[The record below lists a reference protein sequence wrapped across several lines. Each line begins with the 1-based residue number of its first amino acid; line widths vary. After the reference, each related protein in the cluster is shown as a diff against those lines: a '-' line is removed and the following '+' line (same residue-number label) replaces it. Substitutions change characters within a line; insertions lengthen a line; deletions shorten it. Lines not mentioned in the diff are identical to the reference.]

1 MYIDRTDDFFELVR
15 EAKSHL
21 SPGTPK
27 ASTDNQLFD
36 EEEDQSLAT
45 IREFHTLSKRVL
57 NGIMRMTD
65 LLDDK
70 FGAYVAL
77 ARDSFFVLDTPRLSM
92 AEKEEVDSIVEDFC
106 KVSNLQLKEITI
118 LANSCSKQK
127 SITSTQVK
135 HSKELVSFLTRNYKQ
150 IVKKIHN
157 MKKSYAAELRKQDE
171 PLCPDDLPTNMMSP
185 VGQLCG
191 ESDEKKE
198 NNSVGFLGAASMV
211 ASIGKVATQG
221 EPKSMDT
228 RPVEVSSTNIM
239 KADDIENI
247 DDENFKSRIEQENK
261 QMMAEFENDFEEAR
275 KMETK
280 MMEIAEMTQIFG
292 SAVKEQHEMI
302 ERIGDDVDNSV
313 ENVVRGNKQ
322 LIKAEENTGT
332 GSRFLVYVLLIL
344 SFVLLFLDYF
354 S

>member
-1 MYIDRTDDFFELVR
+1 
-15 EAKSHL
+15 
-21 SPGTPK
+21 
-27 ASTDNQLFD
+27 
-36 EEEDQSLAT
+36 
-45 IREFHTLSKRVL
+45 
-57 NGIMRMTD
+57 
-65 LLDDK
+65 
-70 FGAYVAL
+70 
-77 ARDSFFVLDTPRLSM
+77 
-92 AEKEEVDSIVEDFC
+92 
-106 KVSNLQLKEITI
+106 
-118 LANSCSKQK
+118 
-127 SITSTQVK
+127 
-135 HSKELVSFLTRNYKQ
+135 
-150 IVKKIHN
+150 
-157 MKKSYAAELRKQDE
+157 
-171 PLCPDDLPTNMMSP
+171 
-185 VGQLCG
+185 
-191 ESDEKKE
+191 
-198 NNSVGFLGAASMV
+198 
-211 ASIGKVATQG
+211 
-221 EPKSMDT
+221 
-228 RPVEVSSTNIM
+228 M

>member
-21 SPGTPK
+21 PAGTPE
-27 ASTDNQLFD
+27 ASTDDQLFD
-36 EEEDQSLAT
+36 EEEDQSSLT
-45 IREFHTLSKRVL
+45 IREFHALSKRVL
-57 NGIMRMTD
+57 NGITRMTE

-70 FGAYVAL
+70 FSAYVAL
-77 ARDSFFVLDTPRLSM
+77 ARNSFFVLDTPRLSL

-135 HSKELVSFLTRNYKQ
+135 HSKELVSFLTKNYKE

-157 MKKSYAAELRKQDE
+157 MKKSYAAELKKQDE
-171 PLCPDDLPTNMMSP
+171 PLCPDDLPTNMMAP
-185 VGQLCG
+185 VGQLCSEG
-191 ESDEKKE
+191 DEEKEKK
-198 NNSVGFLGAASMV
+198 SVGFLGAASVV
-211 ASIGKVATQG
+211 ASIGNAAISG
-221 EPKSMDT
+221 ESKSVDKM
-228 RPVEVSSTNIM
+228 PVKGPATNIM
-239 KADDIENI
+239 KAEDIENI
-247 DDENFKSRIEQENK
+247 DDENFKSIIERENK

-280 MMEIAEMTQIFG
+280 MLEIAEMTQIFG

-302 ERIGDDVDNSV
+302 EQIGDDVDNSV

>member
-211 ASIGKVATQG
+211 ASIGNVTAQG
-221 EPKSMDT
+221 ESKSMDI
-228 RPVEVSSTNIM
+228 RPVEVSSNNIM